1 MLNEIGIKAQ
11 KASLQIAR
19 LDTELKN
26 KILLDMSE
34 ELLNNQENILKA
46 NLLDIE
52 NSKDLKLSTAL
63 TDRLTLNEER
73 IVGMSNGL
81 KKIIPLND
89 PVGEVTSSWTTDDG
103 LLINKV
109 RASFAVIGVIY
120 EASPNVTSDV

>member
-1 MLNEIGIKAQ
+1 M
-11 KASLQIAR
+11 QIAR

-63 TDRLTLNEER
+63 TDRPH
-73 IVGMSNGL
+73 S
-81 KKIIPLND
+81 
-89 PVGEVTSSWTTDDG
+89 
-103 LLINKV
+103 
-109 RASFAVIGVIY
+109 
-120 EASPNVTSDV
+120 

>member
-1 MLNEIGIKAQ
+1 M
-11 KASLQIAR
+11 QIAR

-63 TDRLTLNEER
+63 TDRPLNEER

-89 PVGEVTSSWTTDDG
+89 PVGEVTSSWTRMMD
-103 LLINKV
+103 
-109 RASFAVIGVIY
+109 Y
-120 EASPNVTSDV
+120 

>member
-19 LDTELKN
+19 LDTKLKN

-63 TDRLTLNEER
+63 TDRLTLKVEC
-73 IVGMSNGL
+73 IVGMS
-81 KKIIPLND
+81 
-89 PVGEVTSSWTTDDG
+89 
-103 LLINKV
+103 
-109 RASFAVIGVIY
+109 FGV
-120 EASPNVTSDV
+120 